1 MEPHSRPEAAGPA
14 NFSHL
19 VAAGAPM
26 TRVARDEV
34 LETVGEAS
42 ARAKSGL
49 SIPRRYRRHGALDFE
64 HRVALF
70 CERVGEYR
78 AVVTRVHE
86 SGISAACAAICT
98 AQAVRKI
105 ILPPGLPHAWR
116 PANVEQFDGTL
127 GAEQLDGVDGA
138 ITGCTAAIAETGT
151 IILTGGPREG
161 KRAITLV
168 PDVHICVVLESQI
181 VELVPEAFEL
191 IARESL
197 ERRPITLVS
206 GPSATSDI
214 ELSRVEGVHGP
225 RRLFVLVVKEPS

>member
-1 MEPHSRPEAAGPA
+1 
-14 NFSHL
+14 
-19 VAAGAPM
+19 M
-26 TRVARDEV
+26 TRAARDEI
-34 LETVGEAS
+34 LKTVGEAS

-49 SIPRRYRRHGALDFE
+49 SIPRRYRRQGVLEFE
-64 HRVALF
+64 RRAALF

-78 AVVTRVHE
+78 AIVTRVNE
-86 SGISAACAAICT
+86 SGIQAACTAICT
-98 AQAVRKI
+98 AQAAQKTIVPQG
-105 ILPPGLPHAWR
+105 LPPTWR
-116 PANVEQFDGTL
+116 PSNVEQLDGTL
-127 GAEQLDGVDGA
+127 DAEQLDRVDGV

-168 PDVHICVVLESQI
+168 PDLHICVVVESQI

-191 IARESL
+191 IAHENL
-197 ERRPITLVS
+197 ERRPITLIS

-225 RRLFVLVVKEPS
+225 RRLFVLVVKEQA